1 MKYIAVDIETS
12 GLSPIKDK
20 IIEIGAS
27 LYVDGEVQ
35 KTFSSLVKPQLASL
49 PERITEL
56 TGITE
61 EMLADAPL
69 ESEVMQQFLEFA
81 GEEDIPLLGHN
92 VLFDYSFL
100 KVAAGRLGREFGRN
114 GFDTLR
120 LARLCHPELPSKT
133 LAAMCEYYHI
143 ENEHAHR
150 AYEDAI
156 AAAELFEKLK
166 SEFLEKYPKE
176 FESETL
182 IYKEKKQEPI
192 TPKQVRFL
200 KAIIEYHHL
209 ELTPDYESMTKSEA
223 SRLVDT
229 LLAKHGRIPYVR

>member
-12 GLSPIKDK
+12 GLSPVKDK

-27 LYVDGEVQ
+27 LYVDGEIQ
-35 KTFSSLVKPQLASL
+35 ETFSSLVKPQLASL

-81 GEEDIPLLGHN
+81 GEDVPLLGHN

-100 KVAAGRLGREFGRN
+100 KVAAGRLGREFVRN

-120 LARLCHPELPSKT
+120 LARICHPEFPSKT

-143 ENEHAHR
+143 ENAHAHR

-166 SEFLEKYPKE
+166 NGFLEKYPKE
-176 FESETL
+176 FEPEVL
-182 IYKEKKQEPI
+182 VYKEKKQEPI

-200 KAIIEYHHL
+200 KAIIQYHHL
-209 ELTPDYESMTKSEA
+209 ELAPNYESMTKSEA

>member
-12 GLSPIKDK
+12 GLSPMKDK

-27 LYVDGEVQ
+27 LYVDGKVQ
-35 KTFSSLVKPQLASL
+35 NTFSSLVKPQMASL

-61 EMLADAPL
+61 EMLADAPS
-69 ESEVMQQFLEFA
+69 EAEVMQAFLAFA
-81 GEEDIPLLGHN
+81 KDGVPLLGHN

-100 KVAAGRLGREFGRN
+100 KVAAGRLGCDFVRN

-120 LARLCHPELPSKT
+120 LARLCHPELSSKT
-133 LAAMCEYYHI
+133 LASMCEYYHI
-143 ENEHAHR
+143 ENKQAHR

-166 SEFLEKYPKE
+166 EGFSEKYKAE
-176 FESETL
+176 FEPEML

-200 KAIIEYHHL
+200 KAIIEYHRL
-209 ELTPDYESMTKSEA
+209 ALAPNYESMTKSEA

-229 LLAKHGRIPYVR
+229 LLAKHGRIPYIR

>member
-61 EMLADAPL
+61 EMLADAPS
-69 ESEVMQQFLEFA
+69 EAEVMQEFLAFA
-81 GEEDIPLLGHN
+81 EEGIPLLGHN
-92 VLFDYSFL
+92 ILFDYSFL
-100 KVAAGRLGREFGRN
+100 KVAAGRLGREFARN

-133 LAAMCEYYHI
+133 LAAMCEFYHI

-166 SEFLEKYPKE
+166 SGFSEKYKAE
-176 FESETL
+176 FEPEVL

-192 TPKQVRFL
+192 TLKQVRFL

-209 ELTPDYESMTKSEA
+209 ELAPDYETMTKSEA

>member
-1 MKYIAVDIETS
+1 MRYIAVDIETS
-12 GLSPIKDK
+12 GLSPVKDK

-27 LYVDGEVQ
+27 LYVDGEIQ
-35 KTFSSLVKPQLASL
+35 RTFSSLVKPQLASL

-61 EMLADAPL
+61 EMLTNAPL
-69 ESEVMQQFLEFA
+69 ESEVMEQFLEFV
-81 GEEDIPLLGHN
+81 EEDVPLLGHN
-92 VLFDYSFL
+92 ILFDYSFL
-100 KVAAGRLGREFGRN
+100 KVAAGRLGQNFERK

-120 LARLCHPELPSKT
+120 LARLCHPELPAKT
-133 LAAMCEYYHI
+133 LAAMCEFYHI
-143 ENEHAHR
+143 ENKHAHR

-166 SEFLEKYPKE
+166 SGFSEKYKAE
-176 FESETL
+176 FEPETL

-200 KAIIEYHHL
+200 KAIIEYHRL
-209 ELTPDYESMTKSEA
+209 ALTPNYETMTKSEA

>member
-12 GLSPIKDK
+12 GLSPVKDK

-27 LYVDGEVQ
+27 LYVDGNVQ

-61 EMLADAPL
+61 EMLADAPS
-69 ESEVMQQFLEFA
+69 EAEVMQQFLAFA
-81 GEEDIPLLGHN
+81 KEGVPLLGHN

-100 KVAAGRLGREFGRN
+100 KVAAGRLGQEFARN

-133 LAAMCEYYHI
+133 LAAMCEHYDI

-166 SEFLEKYPKE
+166 SGFLKKYEAE
-176 FESETL
+176 FEPEVL
-182 IYKEKKQEPI
+182 VYKEKKQEPI

-209 ELTPDYESMTKSEA
+209 ELTPNYETMTKSEA